1 MPDNEPGDSVS
12 QCDAQNRPLNDGKP
26 LAPDDLQ
33 AVADLFENFFRWDDE
48 AKALKDCTPEGFLV
62 RGDTRSKE

>member
-1 MPDNEPGDSVS
+1 MLENEPGDSVA

-33 AVADLFENFFRWDDE
+33 AVADLFEIFFRWDDE
-48 AKALKDCTPEGFLV
+48 AKALKDGTPEGGPV